1 MDNKQE
7 WGESRW
13 DFTKKQS
20 NWHFDPTIVSTDY
33 TSICTFNGEW
43 QQEVAELISTKVETS
58 TWATRNKLD
67 IPGRLY
73 TATKEEY
80 DLTRAGANPDMEIF
94 NRAAAHEYAPF
105 KAIADYFGMEETTIK
120 FHNQTTGQLLNWHI
134 DNFAGRK
141 ERGNSFVEIEA
152 DKNPEQMRRFAIM
165 LDDWKHGQIFQL
177 GNSNWHQWK
186 KGQCITWEWQDVPH
200 ATCNMGWEDRPML
213 QVTGLTTP
221 RTLEL
226 FKSGSFSNVVDI
238 GEH

>member
-1 MDNKQE
+1 MDNQQE

-13 DFTKKQS
+13 DFTKEKS

-43 QQEVAELISTKVETS
+43 EQEVAELISTKVVPS

-67 IPGRLY
+67 IPGKLY
-73 TATKEEY
+73 SASKEEY

-94 NRAAAHEYAPF
+94 NRTVAHEYAPF
-105 KAIADYFGMEETTIK
+105 KAIADYFGMEEATIK
-120 FHNQTTGQLLNWHI
+120 FHNQTTGQQLVWHI

-141 ERGNSFVEIEA
+141 ERGNSFVEIDA

-165 LDDWKHGQIFQL
+165 LDDWKHGQVFQL

-200 ATCNMGWEDRPML
+200 ATCNMGWNDRPML
-213 QVTGLTTP
+213 QVTGLTTS
-221 RTLEL
+221 RTREL
-226 FKSGSFSNVVDI
+226 VKSGSFSNVVDI